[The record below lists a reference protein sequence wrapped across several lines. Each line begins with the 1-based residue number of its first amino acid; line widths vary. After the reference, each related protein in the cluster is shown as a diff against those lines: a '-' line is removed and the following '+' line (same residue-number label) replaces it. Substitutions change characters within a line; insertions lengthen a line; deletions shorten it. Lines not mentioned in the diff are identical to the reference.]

1 VGSPFTNQTHDF
13 NPGMDN
19 GLFWTVSIPSG
30 SVKVNPGAGKA
41 SLIVNDL
48 ELEDYHN
55 VGNALVDVASDEA
68 SASYSVLWDPPKT
81 RGQIRNAAI
90 GFSLDFVTTS
100 ATMAWT
106 AKHETPNQTFVSIG
120 PSTTAGLSAAPLVG
134 HGRNGKF
141 FPGG

>member
-13 NPGMDN
+13 NPGFDN

-30 SVKVNPGAGKA
+30 SVKINPGAGKA

-55 VGNALVDVASDEA
+55 VGNGLVDGPSDEA
-68 SASYSVLWDPPKT
+68 SVSYHVEWDPPKS
-81 RGQIRNAAI
+81 RDQIRNAAI
-90 GFSLDFVTTS
+90 GFTLDFVTTS
-100 ATMAWT
+100 ASMTWT
-106 AKHETPNQTFVSIG
+106 AINETTNRTFVSIG
-120 PSTTAGLSAAPLVG
+120 PSTTAGLPAAPLVG

-141 FPGG
+141 FPG